1 MEPVVDGNVPLG
13 HNLEVAEGATL
24 EVLPVDFAV
33 VMERERDA
41 KFQVVKDAET
51 DKQVFVVGGR
61 ALIEF
66 RLVPRFVCV
75 VAFDAGR
82 LSVVDD
88 FEAARNKRLP
98 CGRGFAEG
106 AWMPL
111 VDLTI
116 PTWAEAAIE
125 RVSNAAKSFFIRCNI
140 I

>member
-1 MEPVVDGNVPLG
+1 MEPVVNGNVPLG
-13 HNLEVAEGATL
+13 HNLEVAEGEPL

-51 DKQVFVVGGR
+51 DKQVFVVGGG

-66 RLVPRFVCV
+66 RLVSRFVGV

-88 FEAARNKRLP
+88 FEAARNKKVALRKSLCRRRRYLSEP
-98 CGRGFAEG
+98 SWDEVPYRS
-106 AWMPL
+106 
-111 VDLTI
+111 TI
-116 PTWAEAAIE
+116 LCIFCPVI
-125 RVSNAAKSFFIRCNI
+125 S
-140 I
+140 

>member
-13 HNLEVAEGATL
+13 HNLEVAEGETL

-51 DKQVFVVGGR
+51 DKQVFVVGGG

-66 RLVPRFVCV
+66 RLVSRFVCV

-88 FEAARNKRLP
+88 FEAARNKKVALRKSLCRRRMDAACRP
-98 CGRGFAEG
+98 HDSHLGGGGDREGEQCG
-106 AWMPL
+106 
-111 VDLTI
+111 
-116 PTWAEAAIE
+116 
-125 RVSNAAKSFFIRCNI
+125 KKFFHTL
-140 I
+140 